1 MSKRRFVVTVQ
12 IRNTESQLVERGR
25 EADCYSVSACPAC
38 ESIQLGAPVERYT
51 AEQAAGHFCPPWRN
65 ANRYERLQQSITK
78 LWGGNTCVIRQCGAC
93 GFAFGDPF
101 VGGDEEFY
109 SILHEQHGYPSWRWD
124 YDIAIREVLALVRHG
139 RLLEIGAGEGVFLK
153 YVGRQ
158 WKTFAVEA
166 TETTRALLQQ
176 NGISVFP
183 SLQEVAQRHVEC
195 FDVVTMFQVLEHI
208 APFHEVLKLCHELL
222 RSGGRLIV
230 TVPACEAM
238 LLQPRVTGEPDMP
251 PNHINKFTPRS
262 LDIAMTAAG
271 FRVLQTVYEPW
282 SLRKISSSIYSRV
295 HADSVNPRTFA
306 AKIYRLQNRKL
317 RIPILAIA
325 GVLSIP
331 RLLPF
336 WRHLGNGGAF
346 GMIAERT

>member
-1 MSKRRFVVTVQ
+1 MLSFQ
-12 IRNTESQLVERGR
+12 IMNTESQSVETGT

-38 ESIQLGAPVERYT
+38 ESIQIGAPVERYT
-51 AEQAAGHFCPPWRN
+51 VEQAAGHFCPPWRN
-65 ANRYERLQQSITK
+65 ASRYKRLRQSITK
-78 LWGGNTCVIRQCGAC
+78 LWGGNTCVIRQCSAC
-93 GFAFGDPF
+93 GFAFGDPYI
-101 VGGDEEFY
+101 GGDEEFY
-109 SILHEQHGYPSWRWD
+109 SILHEQRGYPSWRWD
-124 YDIAIREVLALVRHG
+124 YDIAVREVLALFPHG

-153 YVGRQ
+153 YLGRQ

-166 TETTRALLQQ
+166 SDTTRALLQQ

-183 SLQEVAQRHVEC
+183 SLREAARRHAES

-208 APFHEVLKLCHELL
+208 APFHEVLKLCHVLL

-238 LLQPRVTGEPDMP
+238 LLQPKIIGEHDMP

-271 FRVLQTVYEPW
+271 FCVLQTIYEPW
-282 SLRKISSSIYSRV
+282 SLRKVLSSIYSRV
-295 HADSVNPRTFA
+295 RPDSVNPRTFA
-306 AKIYRLQNRKL
+306 AKVYRLQNRKL

-325 GVLSIP
+325 GALSIP

-336 WRHLGNGGAF
+336 WRHLGTGGAF